1 MPVRALFRRVPPD
14 LIRYFFAALLAL
26 TVDTATLSICLR
38 LLHLGLGWSVTLG
51 FAAGATASYVL
62 SIRWVF
68 QQRSFANAPI
78 AEFAT
83 FVGIGIIGLVIT
95 QLVLWV
101 GVTQLGLIA
110 EVVKLAAA
118 VITFFFNYLTR
129 KAILFAASRRS
140 RSVPETM
147 V

>member
-1 MPVRALFRRVPPD
+1 MPVRTLLRRIPPD

-26 TVDTATLSICLR
+26 AVDTATLSACLR
-38 LLHLGLGWSVTLG
+38 LLHFGLGWSVTLG
-51 FAAGATASYVL
+51 FAAGATVSYVL

-68 QQRSFANAPI
+68 RQRSFANAPLT
-78 AEFAT
+78 EFAT
-83 FVGIGIIGLVIT
+83 FVGIGIVGLGIT
-95 QLVLWV
+95 QLVLWL
-101 GVTQLGLIA
+101 GVTRLGLIA

-129 KAILFAASRRS
+129 KAILFAAARRG
-140 RSVPETM
+140 RSVPETL